1 MEAAGTTLLGHG
13 ATMRIQASLLF
24 RCFLLLALAFPMFAG
39 APKPAPKKVAAHH
52 DQLFVCSCGP
62 ECACTTVSVKAG
74 TCACGKALK
83 AVHALKVEGDEA
95 LVCTCDS
102 GCTCKLD
109 PADATK
115 CGCGK
120 PVRRVSLK
128 GTGIYFCNCG
138 GSCACNTFAAKP
150 GKCGCGMALKKSA

>member
-1 MEAAGTTLLGHG
+1 MAGSNLHGHG
-13 ATMRIQASLLF
+13 ATMRIQASFLF

-39 APKPAPKKVAAHH
+39 APKKAAMRH
-52 DQLFVCSCGP
+52 DQLFLCTCGT

-83 AVHALKVEGDEA
+83 AAHVLKVEGDEA
-95 LVCTCDS
+95 LVCTCDP
-102 GCTCKLD
+102 GCTCKAD

-120 PVRRVSLK
+120 AIRRVSLK

-150 GKCGCGMALKKSA
+150 GTCGCGMALKKSA